1 MPVPTAI
8 TDLSQTVGANF
19 PLGTDAPSSLDD
31 VQRAHASFI
40 ALLRDGKGHSATA
53 ALAAAATTDIGAQN
67 SMFLDVSGATGITS
81 FGTSYNGPR
90 FLRFTGAP
98 LLTHS
103 AALSLPGAANLQ
115 VVAGDILIAAP
126 NLAANGWNVLSI
138 HRGGVPAASGANADI
153 TSFANAVTGQT
164 AARGDDSTKLAT
176 TAYVVDA
183 TPQIQPVTA
192 SIAAN
197 ALSVFL
203 DPTQLDFRSSA
214 LGAAAINRR
223 TVGSQISVV
232 VSSGSTLGTFNGVK
246 NRLVVL
252 AIDAAGTVELAV
264 CNIAYNSALDETQ
277 TISTVAEGGA
287 GGADSATVIYSA
299 TARSGVPFRIVGYIE
314 STQTTAG
321 TWATAPSLVQG
332 AGGNAARQH
341 MSVGYHQAWTGVT
354 RTAGTTYY
362 NDTGRPIILA
372 IHGTPD
378 TSLAYIIVTVGGVAV
393 FGHNSASSAYA
404 AHQIM
409 IPPGQTYVW
418 TMSAGTLG
426 NITCRELR

>member
-1 MPVPTAI
+1 VSLIIADRVLEAST
-8 TDLSQTVGANF
+8 TTGTGVFTLTGAVLGYRTF
-19 PLGTDAPSSLDD
+19 ASVCAVADTLWYYIEGVDSFGKPSGEYEYGLGTYSAANTLTRTTVRGSSNGGAAVNFTTGAKLVGIGVLAPSSVAVRTEWL
-31 VQRAHASFI
+31 
-40 ALLRDGKGHSATA
+40 A
-53 ALAAAATTDIGAQN
+53 AL
-67 SMFLDVSGATGITS
+67 
-81 FGTSYNGPR
+81 
-90 FLRFTGAP
+90 
-98 LLTHS
+98 
-103 AALSLPGAANLQ
+103 GAAP
-115 VVAGDILIAAP
+115 VGAY
-126 NLAANGWNVLSI
+126 
-138 HRGGVPAASGANADI
+138 AASGANADI

-277 TISTVAEGGA
+277 TIDTVAEGGA
-287 GGADSATVIYSA
+287 GTADSATVIYST

-314 STQTTAG
+314 STQATAG

-341 MSVGYHQAWTGVT
+341 MSVGYHQAWTSVT
-354 RTAGTTYY
+354 RTVGTTYY
-362 NDTGRPIILA
+362 NDTGRPIILSV
-372 IHGTPD
+372 HGAPD
-378 TSLAYIIVTVGGVAV
+378 TSYAYIIATVGGTTIGGPAT
-393 FGHNSASSAYA
+393 ASSTYTAL
-404 AHQIM
+404 QVM
-409 IPPGQTYVW
+409 IPAGQTYSW
-418 TMSAGTLG
+418 SMSAGTLS